1 MKRLAL
7 ILFLPWLFTGC
18 TTVATY
24 HPNSPPAAPKP
35 ADYHIPV
42 YNSDADIPRP
52 CVLIGQI
59 AITYTPFTI
68 VGGSA
73 DDEMK
78 RVMKAAH
85 KKGADVVQLTSVQ
98 KPGFATTDY
107 SLTANL
113 LRYADAWERYPGSR
127 DDFVAYLQHRRRN
140 LDPIEGI
147 WTDGLP
153 DRLGIIRDTSKPGRD
168 FIGFT
173 LNTNSPAWPLG
184 YKKMDI
190 TRGNQPGVYQ
200 IRLYHD
206 DFATS
211 DLIVTLDHGR
221 AFSFNL
227 NTREEVVPVTFTKI
241 GPFFPAR

>member
-1 MKRLAL
+1 MKRLAS
-7 ILFLPWLFTGC
+7 ILFLPWLLAGC
-18 TTVATY
+18 TTIATY
-24 HPNSPPAAPKP
+24 QPRTPAAAPKP
-35 ADYHIPV
+35 ADYPIPI
-42 YNSDADIPRP
+42 YNSDAEIPRP
-52 CVLIGQI
+52 CLLIGEI
-59 AITYTPFTI
+59 SIDHTPFTI

-85 KKGADVVQLTSVQ
+85 EKGADVVQLSSVQ

-107 SLTANL
+107 RITANL
-113 LRYADAWERYPGSR
+113 LRYADTWERYSASR
-127 DDFVAYLQHRRRN
+127 DDFVAYLEQHRQN

-153 DRLGIIRDTSKPGRD
+153 DRIGIIRDTSKPGRD

-173 LNTNSPAWPLG
+173 LNTNSLAWPLG

-206 DFATS
+206 DFGTS
-211 DLIVTLDHGR
+211 DLIVSLDHGR
-221 AFSFNL
+221 AFSFDL
-227 NTREEVVPVTFTKI
+227 NSREEVIPVTFDKI